1 MSRSAQ
7 PDLFNTQADLFGAP
21 PPQSN
26 APSLETVRKDVHR
39 VLGEA
44 KSATV
49 MAWPPQKQHDW
60 RTVFPQMTNW
70 LPLEEAA
77 QLRVEFAE
85 KLRRLDAA
93 EAHTP

>member
-1 MSRSAQ
+1 MSRSSQ

-21 PPQSN
+21 PPQSY
-26 APSLETVRKDVHR
+26 APSLETVRKEVHR

-49 MAWPPQKQHDW
+49 MPWPSDKVRYW

-70 LPLEEAA
+70 LPPEEAA
-77 QLRVEFAE
+77 QLRFEFAE
-85 KLRRLDAA
+85 ELRRLEAA
-93 EAHTP
+93 